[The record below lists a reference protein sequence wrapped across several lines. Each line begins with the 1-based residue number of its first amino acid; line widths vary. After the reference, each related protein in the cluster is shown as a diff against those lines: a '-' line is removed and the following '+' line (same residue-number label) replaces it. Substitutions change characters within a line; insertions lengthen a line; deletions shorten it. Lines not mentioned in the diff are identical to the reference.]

1 MALKR
6 FTEAGRPD
14 PIKDSAVVF
23 FDDFVNEWAS
33 PLVTGTSPWI
43 STLLA
48 SGTAT
53 TSTDAIGGVF
63 IAANNASDDNSG
75 SQIQLDIEAFGL
87 QTNKD
92 MVFGARFKT
101 NTITENH
108 IFMGFGITDTTFL
121 DGGDSTAALANTA
134 GLGLFSPDGD
144 ANFYMIATNGASTV
158 VGNSVVP
165 YTFAVDTYYVVEFHV
180 MGGPTSGTA
189 TIRVFVNG
197 AFVQQVNYS
206 GMSTTEMGLTL
217 AAVSGTTTAQTTTW
231 DWVCGACER

>member
-6 FTEAGRPD
+6 FSESGMLD
-14 PIKDSAVVF
+14 PIKDRAVIF
-23 FDDFVNEWAS
+23 WDDFVDEWAS

-63 IAANNASDDNSG
+63 VAANNASDDNSG
-75 SQIQLDIEAFGL
+75 AQIQLDIEAFGL
-87 QTNKD
+87 QANKD

-121 DGGDSTAALANTA
+121 TGGDTTAALANSA
-134 GLGLFSPDGD
+134 CLGIFSPDDD
-144 ANFYMIATNGASTV
+144 ANFYLIACNGTATTV
-158 VGNSVVP
+158 VGNSAIA
-165 YTFAVDTYYVVEFHV
+165 YTFAVDTYYEVEFLV
-180 MGGPTSGTA
+180 KGESSGVA
-189 TIRVFVNG
+189 TIQVFVNG
-197 AFVQQVNYS
+197 TFVNQFRYS
-206 GMSTTEMGLTL
+206 GLSTTEMGLTL

-231 DWVCGACER
+231 DWVYGCCER